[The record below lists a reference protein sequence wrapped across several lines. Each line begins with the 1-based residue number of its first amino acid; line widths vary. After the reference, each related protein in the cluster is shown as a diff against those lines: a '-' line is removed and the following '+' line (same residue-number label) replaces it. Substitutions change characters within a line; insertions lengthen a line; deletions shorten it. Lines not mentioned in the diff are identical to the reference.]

1 VFLTPLGSV
10 IAGLGLSLGLL
21 LMVTVLLRLL
31 LLSQFMWLLER
42 G

>member
-10 IAGLGLSLGLL
+10 IAGLGLSLL

-31 LLSQFMWLLER
+31 LLTQFMLLLEH